1 MLNVFSFRSG
11 ESMLASVAYVGIRP
25 VKLGHE
31 INSSR
36 VMSL

>member
-11 ESMLASVAYVGIRP
+11 EPMLASVADVGFRP
-25 VKLGHE
+25 VHFGYE
-31 INSSR
+31 IDPSR